1 MTAWLTRAAAAEY
14 CSCSTSTIQR
24 WVADGR
30 LIEHRATPTAHPR
43 YRLAD
48 LDAAITGKRPRGR
61 AA

>member
-1 MTAWLTRAAAAEY
+1 MTTLTPFVY
-14 CSCSTSTIQR
+14 GCSVSPSTIQR

-30 LIEHRATPTAHPR
+30 LIEHRAKPTAHPR